1 MKTTQPNGT
10 VTEYSYN
17 TDSNVTKV
25 TATKVN
31 GECET
36 LRYLYA
42 LDGSLTAAISGSTV
56 DEYTYTANGNLASVT
71 RNKDYQLKFVYDANG
86 KLTAIKEH
94 RCGIYTPEAVTGYF
108 YDAADRLVRVTENGT
123 FGYRF
128 AYLANGSVT
137 SSEVYEDG
145 DLLAEYEYYADGQ
158 LKQQTNGAGTVTTY
172 SYDAFKNVT
181 SLTTKATDGTL
192 LYQENNTYNGKQSVI
207 SRTVNGKVAELSGVT
222 GTATYTYDALD
233 RLVKEQGSYGTIS
246 YTYDSMGNRLT
257 KTQNGVTTSYV
268 YDLCNK
274 LLSETTAGVETTYS
288 YDTLGNLTEKVN
300 SEGTTTYIYDALNQL
315 TEVVNPDGTWQNN
328 TYGASG
334 IRSMIAENGVTTEF
348 MTFNGLVLSSYN
360 KNGEQTEHYY
370 YSNSLLAAEYVGTET
385 ELYYYLKNSHGDVA
399 GLIDKQGS
407 LSSAYAYDAFGNLV
421 AENNLSELEST
432 LSVFL
437 YSGEQ
442 YDQISGLYYLRARHY
457 DTAAGRFTQ
466 EDTYLGDGRN
476 LYSYVHNNPLKYTD
490 PSGHGGRED
499 YDDGN
504 PTDDFIR
511 LEGPGFGASDNY
523 YSIQNGTIAVRQGGG
538 MNPVTALKGMVAGS
552 LAVTATGLLA
562 DGVSDALMD
571 IEILMQQQGKTRDKT
586 EEAEERVGVVIGDAD
601 AADQI
606 LSGEEEKAGT
616 GDGGC
621 PEEEKKESTRRT
633 WQQSEKEVEKEN
645 PDYNPQQS
653 FLNGKKVNYGT
664 SGSSR
669 PDFYKE
675 GSSLEVKNYK
685 IMSQNGKNSLINTIV
700 RQAQKRMTDLPLGTI
715 QTVIIDI
722 KGQEVSDD
730 VLKEIVNAV
739 LEKVDVIIKFM
750 R

>member
-10 VTEYSYN
+10 VTEYAYN
-17 TDSNVTKV
+17 SDGNVTKV

-42 LDGSLTAAISGSTV
+42 LDGSLTAAISGSTI

-123 FGYRF
+123 FGYRIV
-128 AYLANGSVT
+128 YLANGSVT
-137 SSEVYEDG
+137 SSEVYEGG

-158 LKQQTNGAGTVTTY
+158 LKQQTNGAGTISTY

-181 SLTTKATDGTL
+181 ALTAKAMDGTL
-192 LYQENNTYNGKQSVI
+192 LYQETNTYNGKRSVI

-274 LLSETTAGVETTYS
+274 LLSETTSGKVTEYI
-288 YDTLGNLTEKVN
+288 YDGLGNLTKKVS
-300 SEGTTTYIYDALNQL
+300 SEGTATYTYDALNHL
-315 TEVVNPDGTWQNN
+315 TEVVNPDGTWQHN
-328 TYGASG
+328 TYDASG

-370 YSNSLLAAEYVGTET
+370 YSNSLLAAEYAGTET

-421 AENNLSELEST
+421 AAENGLSESEDT
-432 LSVFL
+432 LSTFL

-442 YDQISGLYYLRARHY
+442 YDQISGLYYLRARQY
-457 DTAAGRFTQ
+457 DTVIGRFTQ

-490 PSGHGGRED
+490 PSGHGGVED
-499 YDDGN
+499 LDDGDPMDDVIDDKRTGFGGTPIN
-504 PTDDFIR
+504 QGQTSATGYASGGTSIKGLKIAGIKGLKIAGRDSTPTVKDATRVTDGSCSGSGSATGNVQKISNRGVYVPTDSSGNPIPLMKQTVNGQDIPLPDSAAKGRPHTVLGGKVSSATGEVYRQSATF
-511 LEGPGFGASDNY
+511 SD
-523 YSIQNGTIAVRQGGG
+523 GTWPTVNG
-538 MNPVTALKGMVAGS
+538 MNVPWSEVHWTNHGTPQYHANPHQHIFKFAPDSGGWIRS
-552 LAVTATGLLA
+552 EPTGFYP
-562 DGVSDALMD
+562 
-571 IEILMQQQGKTRDKT
+571 TN
-586 EEAEERVGVVIGDAD
+586 IG
-601 AADQI
+601 
-606 LSGEEEKAGT
+606 
-616 GDGGC
+616 
-621 PEEEKKESTRRT
+621 P
-633 WQQSEKEVEKEN
+633 
-645 PDYNPQQS
+645 Y
-653 FLNGKKVNYGT
+653 
-664 SGSSR
+664 
-669 PDFYKE
+669 
-675 GSSLEVKNYK
+675 
-685 IMSQNGKNSLINTIV
+685 
-700 RQAQKRMTDLPLGTI
+700 
-715 QTVIIDI
+715 
-722 KGQEVSDD
+722 
-730 VLKEIVNAV
+730 
-739 LEKVDVIIKFM
+739 
-750 R
+750 

>member
-1 MKTTQPNGT
+1 MSRK
-10 VTEYSYN
+10 
-17 TDSNVTKV
+17 
-25 TATKVN
+25 
-31 GECET
+31 C
-36 LRYLYA
+36 
-42 LDGSLTAAISGSTV
+42 I
-56 DEYTYTANGNLASVT
+56 
-71 RNKDYQLKFVYDANG
+71 
-86 KLTAIKEH
+86 
-94 RCGIYTPEAVTGYF
+94 
-108 YDAADRLVRVTENGT
+108 
-123 FGYRF
+123 
-128 AYLANGSVT
+128 
-137 SSEVYEDG
+137 
-145 DLLAEYEYYADGQ
+145 ADGR
-158 LKQQTNGAGTVTTY
+158 LKHWINGAGTISTY

-181 SLTTKATDGTL
+181 SLATKAADGTL
-192 LYQENNTYNGKQSVI
+192 LYQETNTYNGKQSVT
-207 SRTVNGKVAELSGVT
+207 SRTVKGKVAELSGVT

-246 YTYDSMGNRLT
+246 YTYDGMGNRLT

-274 LLSETTAGVETTYS
+274 LLSETTSGKVTEYI
-288 YDTLGNLTEKVN
+288 YDGLGNLTKKVS
-300 SEGTTTYIYDALNQL
+300 SEGTTTYTYDALNQL
-315 TEVVNPDGTWQNN
+315 TEVVNPDGTWQHN
-328 TYGASG
+328 TYDASG
-334 IRSMIAENGVTTEF
+334 LRSMLAENGITTEY
-348 MTFNGLVLSSYN
+348 MTYNGLVLAGYD
-360 KNGEQTEHYY
+360 KDGVKTEHYLY
-370 YSNSLLAAEYVGTET
+370 GNHLLAEESGIEPARA
-385 ELYYYLKNSHGDVA
+385 YYLQNSHGDVV
-399 GLIDKQGS
+399 GLTDKQGS
-407 LSSAYAYDAFGNLV
+407 LSSAYAYDSFGNLV
-421 AENNLSELEST
+421 AENNLSELEDT
-432 LSVFL
+432 LSKFL

-442 YDQISGLYYLRARHY
+442 YDQISGMYYLRARHY

-499 YDDGN
+499 YGDGN

-523 YSIQNGTIAVRQGGG
+523 YSIQNGTIAVQQGGG
-538 MNPVTALKGMVAGS
+538 MNPVTALKGMAVGS

-562 DGVSDALMD
+562 DGVSDILMD
-571 IEILMQQQGKTRDKT
+571 IEILMQQQGKTKDKT

-675 GSSLEVKNYK
+675 GFSLEVKNYK